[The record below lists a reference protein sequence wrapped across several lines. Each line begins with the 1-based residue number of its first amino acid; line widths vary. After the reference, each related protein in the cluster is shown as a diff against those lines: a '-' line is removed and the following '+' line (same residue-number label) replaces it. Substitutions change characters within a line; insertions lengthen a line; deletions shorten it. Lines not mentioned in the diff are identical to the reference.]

1 MNASSERF
9 AKSQEYF
16 ERAAR
21 VIPGGIYGSKSP
33 GFLVPG
39 HFPYYLSSA
48 SGCRIKDVDGN
59 EFIDYLCGY
68 GSQIVGYGNPE
79 VDRRALAQIAVGD
92 LLNQPHPV
100 MVELAERLV
109 GSVSGMDWAVFSK
122 NGSDMTTLAT
132 SLAMAETG
140 KQIVIAAED
149 AYHGA
154 TNWCSSN
161 VFPVFASEEQRNI
174 AYFQYNDIAGLEA
187 LFARH
192 RGKIACVIL
201 TPYHHP
207 TFKPQLMPSP
217 DFFPT
222 VERLCA
228 TEGAY
233 FIMDDIRANY
243 RLDAA
248 GSHVRFD
255 AHPQMVTMGKAMAN
269 GYPLSVL
276 LGTKDL
282 AVTASGFF
290 ITGTYW
296 MSGAPMLAAMAT
308 LDEIERLG
316 GVPRLEKLGAILKEG
331 LESLGA
337 AAGFGARVSGPLAIP
352 YLTFD
357 EDPNLYFNQR
367 FCAAMADRGIFI
379 HPHHNWF
386 ISLALTEKDLEI
398 TLDAARGSFAQMAA
412 ERQSFRAG
420 PPR

>member
-1 MNASSERF
+1 MSAASGRF

-39 HFPYYLSSA
+39 HFPYFLSSA
-48 SGCRIKDVDGN
+48 SGCRIRDIDGN

-79 VDRRALAQIAVGD
+79 VDRPALEQIAKGD

-109 GSVSGMDWAVFSK
+109 GTVKGMDWAVFSK
-122 NGSDMTTLAT
+122 NGTDVTTLAT
-132 SLAMAETG
+132 SFARADTG
-140 KQIVIAAED
+140 KQIVIAAEG

-154 TNWCSSN
+154 ANWCSSN
-161 VFPVFASEEQRNI
+161 VFPVFANEEQRNV
-174 AYFQYNDIAGLEA
+174 ALFQYNDIAGLEA
-187 LFARH
+187 LFSRY

-207 TFKPQLMPSP
+207 TFEPQQLP
-217 DFFPT
+217 DPEFFPA

-228 TEGAY
+228 AEGAY
-233 FIMDDIRANY
+233 FIMDDIRANF
-243 RLDAA
+243 RLDMA
-248 GSHVRFD
+248 GSHVRFG
-255 AHPQMVTMGKAMAN
+255 AHPHMVTMGKAMAN

-276 LGTKDL
+276 LGAKEL
-282 AVTASGFF
+282 ATTASGFF

-296 MSGAPMLAAMAT
+296 MSGAPMLAAMAA
-308 LDEIERLG
+308 LDEMERMG
-316 GVPRLEKLGAILKEG
+316 GVPRLEKLGSILKEG

-357 EDPNLYFNQR
+357 EDPDLYLNQR
-367 FCAAMADRGIFI
+367 FCAAMADRGVFV

-386 ISLALTEKDLEI
+386 ISLALTENDLEI
-398 TLDAARGSFAQMAA
+398 TLDAARGAFAQMAA
-412 ERQSFRAG
+412 GR
-420 PPR
+420 